1 MYEYLQ
7 TVIHSKIY
15 SNDQQEEREKKKI
28 RLVVDNATIKH
39 TNYDGKPPYYTNDVT
54 PRNKKKDLR
63 WVASYQ
69 IPKLPKRRTAAAASR
84 CAEPHRKDS
93 SSPPTAGMLL
103 TKEEMNDILCTAQK
117 VLYRPGGLPSR
128 GI

>member
-1 MYEYLQ
+1 MAMYEYLQ

-15 SNDQQEEREKKKI
+15 SNDQEREKI
-28 RLVVDNATIKH
+28 RLVVDNANIKH

-54 PRNKKKDLR
+54 PRDKKKDLR

-84 CAEPHRKDS
+84 CAASAAR
-93 SSPPTAGMLL
+93 
-103 TKEEMNDILCTAQK
+103 
-117 VLYRPGGLPSR
+117 
-128 GI
+128 